1 MRESYIEP
9 SRCRLEEADDP
20 FLIMTVAGEAEPQ
33 GGIEPPTCALSR
45 RAQYKSIGVLRV
57 KADDR
62 EAIKKELE
70 EHQETLTIRV
80 IAIQKQERALG
91 ERYEDLGRNIQA
103 ALGAGPQAG

>member
-1 MRESYIEP
+1 M
-9 SRCRLEEADDP
+9 
-20 FLIMTVAGEAEPQ
+20 
-33 GGIEPPTCALSR
+33 
-45 RAQYKSIGVLRV
+45 